1 MSENPATQTECS
13 KSKIRRFLGG
23 LKVEDPPFFGRTQSR
38 RSAIFWEDSKN
49 GSIRTSLF
57 SAFCFQLSAAGP
69 NAPEA
74 SSAGYRNSGQPS
86 DRPLRIVIAG
96 GGTGGHLFPGIAVAQ
111 EFEARNAANRII
123 FVSTGNPLE
132 RSVLSK
138 TAYTLQTIT
147 AAGIKG
153 RGLWNQV
160 KSVAKIPKGILAANR
175 ILKNFAPDLTVGL
188 GSYSAGPV
196 VFAAWLRRIP
206 IVVQE
211 QNILPGITN
220 RILSRFANRIYISF
234 ENTRSHMDPRK
245 VHWTGNPVRQEIL
258 DSADRFKGIKTDES
272 GDRPFTVLIIGG
284 SQGAHR
290 INLAVIEALDH
301 LRHLENLHFV
311 HQTGQADEQPV
322 REAYRQSKVAGT
334 VQAFFDN
341 MAEQY
346 GRADL
351 IICRAGA
358 TTVAEVTALGKA
370 VIFIPFPFAADNHQV
385 LNAGSLSDEGA
396 AEMLIEK
403 DLSGKILSEKIK
415 YYAAHPAELEKMSA
429 RAKRFG
435 KPDAAKNIVDDCY
448 RLLAR

>member
-1 MSENPATQTECS
+1 MFKNATYEIYCS
-13 KSKIRRFLGG
+13 R
-23 LKVEDPPFFGRTQSR
+23 LKVEDPPSLGRTQR
-38 RSAIFWEDSKN
+38 SKN
-49 GSIRTSLF
+49 GDKRTSLL
-57 SAFCFQLSAAGP
+57 SAFSFQLLAAGP
-69 NAPEA
+69 NASEA
-74 SSAGYRNSGQPS
+74 SSIGYSHLGQPS
-86 DRPLRIVIAG
+86 NRALRIVIAG

-111 EFEARNAANRII
+111 EFMTRNAASRII

-138 TAYTLQTIT
+138 TDYTLQTVT

-160 KSVAKIPKGILAANR
+160 KSAAKIPTGILQANG
-175 ILKNFAPDLTVGL
+175 ILKKFKPDLTIGL

-196 VFAAWLRRIP
+196 VFASWLRRIP
-206 IVVQE
+206 IVVHE

-220 RILSRFANRIYISF
+220 RILSRWAQRIYISF
-234 ENTRSHMDPRK
+234 ENTRSHLDPLK

-258 DSADRFKGIKTDES
+258 NRIDRFKDAKKEGS
-272 GDRPFTVLIIGG
+272 GGRPFTVLILGG

-290 INLAVIEALDH
+290 INMAVIEALDH
-301 LRHLENLHFV
+301 LKHVEHLHFV
-311 HQTGQADEQPV
+311 HQTGQSDEHPV
-322 REAYRQSKVAGT
+322 QEAYQRTKVGGT

-385 LNAGSLSDEGA
+385 LNAGSLSKEGA
-396 AEMLIEK
+396 AELLIEK
-403 DLSGKILSEKIK
+403 DLTGKILSEKIK
-415 YYAAHPAELEKMSA
+415 YYAAHPVELENMA
-429 RAKRFG
+429 TRAKRFG

-448 RLLAR
+448 RLLDT

>member
-1 MSENPATQTECS
+1 MFNSSTYEINSS
-13 KSKIRRFLGG
+13 K
-23 LKVEDPPFFGRTQSR
+23 LKAQS
-38 RSAIFWEDSKN
+38 SKN
-49 GSIRTSLF
+49 GRIRASLL
-57 SAFCFQLSAAGP
+57 SAFSFQLSAAGT

-74 SSAGYRNSGQPS
+74 TSAGYSNSGQPS
-86 DRPLRIVIAG
+86 NRPLRIVIAG

-111 EFEARNAANRII
+111 EFEVRNAASRII

-138 TAYTLQTIT
+138 TGYTLQTVT

-153 RGLWNQV
+153 RGLWNQI
-160 KSVAKIPKGILAANR
+160 KSVAKIPKGLLEANR
-175 ILKNFAPDLTVGL
+175 ILKKFSPDLTVGL

-206 IVVQE
+206 IVVHE

-220 RILSRFANRIYISF
+220 RILSRFAKRIYISF

-245 VHWTGNPVRQEIL
+245 VRWTGNPVRQEIL
-258 DSADRFKGIKTDES
+258 DSARQSKDIKKDES
-272 GDRPFTVLIIGG
+272 SDKPFTVLIIGG

-290 INLAVIEALDH
+290 INMAVIEALDH
-301 LRHLENLHFV
+301 LRHLKHLHFV
-311 HQTGQADEQPV
+311 HQTGQADELPV
-322 REAYRQSKVAGT
+322 REAYRSSKAGST

-358 TTVAEVTALGKA
+358 TTVAEITALGKA
-370 VIFIPFPFAADNHQV
+370 AIFIPFPFAADNHQV
-385 LNAGSLSDEGA
+385 LNAGSLLDEGA

-403 DLSGKILSEKIK
+403 DLNGKILSEKIN
-415 YYAAHPAELEKMSA
+415 YYAAQPAELENMSA
-429 RAKRFG
+429 RAKQLG
-435 KPDAAKNIVDDCY
+435 KPDAAINIVDDCY
-448 RLLAR
+448 RLLAA

>member
-1 MSENPATQTECS
+1 M
-13 KSKIRRFLGG
+13 L
-23 LKVEDPPFFGRTQSR
+23 
-38 RSAIFWEDSKN
+38 
-49 GSIRTSLF
+49 
-57 SAFCFQLSAAGP
+57 SAFSFQLSAAGH
-69 NAPEA
+69 NVPET
-74 SSAGYRNSGQPS
+74 SSAGYCNSKEPPG
-86 DRPLRIVIAG
+86 RPLRIVIAG
-96 GGTGGHLFPGIAVAQ
+96 GGTGGHLFPGIAIAQ
-111 EFEARNAANRII
+111 EFETRNPASKII

-138 TAYTLQTIT
+138 TGYPLQTVT
-147 AAGIKG
+147 VAGIKG
-153 RGLWNQV
+153 RGLWNQI
-160 KSVAKIPKGILAANR
+160 KSVAKIPKGILEANR
-175 ILKNFAPDLTVGL
+175 ILKNFSPDLTVGL

-206 IVVQE
+206 IAVHE

-220 RILSRFANRIYISF
+220 RILSRFANRVYISF

-245 VHWTGNPVRQEIL
+245 VRWTGNPVRQDIL
-258 DSADRFKGIKTDES
+258 DSTHRSKDIRKNES
-272 GDRPFTVLIIGG
+272 DAKPFTVLIIGG
-284 SQGAHR
+284 SQGAHK
-290 INLAVIEALDH
+290 INMAVIEALDH
-301 LRHLENLHFV
+301 LRHLKHLHFV
-311 HQTGQADEQPV
+311 HQTGQADELLV
-322 REAYRQSKVAGT
+322 REAYRQSKVSGT

-358 TTVAEVTALGKA
+358 TTVAEITALGKPA
-370 VIFIPFPFAADNHQV
+370 IFIPFPFAADNHQV

-403 DLSGKILSEKIK
+403 DLNGKVLSEKLNN
-415 YYAAHPAELEKMSA
+415 YAAHPAELQNMSA
-429 RAKRFG
+429 RAKQLG

>member
-1 MSENPATQTECS
+1 MINSSTYEIYSA
-13 KSKIRRFLGG
+13 KRKA
-23 LKVEDPPFFGRTQSR
+23 QS
-38 RSAIFWEDSKN
+38 SKN
-49 GSIRTSLF
+49 GSIGTSLL
-57 SAFCFQLSAAGP
+57 SAFSFQLSAAGH
-69 NAPEA
+69 NVPET
-74 SSAGYRNSGQPS
+74 SSAGYCNSKEPPG
-86 DRPLRIVIAG
+86 RPLRIVIAG
-96 GGTGGHLFPGIAVAQ
+96 GGTGGHLFPGIAIAQ
-111 EFEARNAANRII
+111 EFETRNPASKII

-138 TAYTLQTIT
+138 TGYPLQTVT
-147 AAGIKG
+147 VAGIKG
-153 RGLWNQV
+153 RGLWNQI
-160 KSVAKIPKGILAANR
+160 KSVAKIPKGILEANR
-175 ILKNFAPDLTVGL
+175 ILKNFSPDLTVGL

-206 IVVQE
+206 IAVHE

-220 RILSRFANRIYISF
+220 RILSRFANRVYISF

-245 VHWTGNPVRQEIL
+245 VRWTGNPVRQDIL
-258 DSADRFKGIKTDES
+258 DSTHRSKDIRKNES
-272 GDRPFTVLIIGG
+272 DAKPFTVLIIGG
-284 SQGAHR
+284 SQGAHK
-290 INLAVIEALDH
+290 INMAVIEALDH
-301 LRHLENLHFV
+301 LRHLKHLHFV
-311 HQTGQADEQPV
+311 HQTGQADELLV
-322 REAYRQSKVAGT
+322 REAYRQSKVSGT

-358 TTVAEVTALGKA
+358 TTVAEITALGKPA
-370 VIFIPFPFAADNHQV
+370 IFIPFPFAADNHQV

-403 DLSGKILSEKIK
+403 DLNGKVLSEKLNN
-415 YYAAHPAELEKMSA
+415 YAAHPAELQNMSA
-429 RAKRFG
+429 RAKQLG

>member
-1 MSENPATQTECS
+1 MKYIS
-13 KSKIRRFLGG
+13 
-23 LKVEDPPFFGRTQSR
+23 
-38 RSAIFWEDSKN
+38 
-49 GSIRTSLF
+49 
-57 SAFCFQLSAAGP
+57 FQLLAAGP

-74 SSAGYRNSGQPS
+74 SSAGDSKSGQPS

-111 EFEARNAANRII
+111 EFEVRNAASRII

-138 TAYTLQTIT
+138 TGYPLQTIT

-153 RGLWNQV
+153 RGLWNQI
-160 KSVAKIPKGILAANR
+160 KSVAKIPKGILEANR
-175 ILKNFAPDLTVGL
+175 ILKNFSPDLTVGL

-206 IVVQE
+206 IVVHE

-234 ENTRSHMDPRK
+234 ENTKSNMDSRK
-245 VHWTGNPVRQEIL
+245 VQWTGNPVRREL
-258 DSADRFKGIKTDES
+258 LEYSDRHAEEES
-272 GDRPFTVLIIGG
+272 DDTGNGLFTILIIGG

-290 INLAVIEALDH
+290 INMAVIEALDH
-301 LRHLENLHFV
+301 LRHLEHLHFV

-322 REAYRQSKVAGT
+322 REAYRRSKMGGT

-415 YYAAHPAELEKMSA
+415 YYAAHPAELEDMSA
-429 RAKRFG
+429 RAKQFG